1 MALLIRRGTDAERT
15 GKVFQEGELI
25 YTTDTK
31 EVYIGDGVTP
41 GGKSVST
48 YSNAQ
53 AIQAIGAALQAGQ
66 HQNISFTFDADQ
78 INATVTLD
86 GGLLNVVED
95 GDPELGGDLNLNGYG
110 IFLSDSTKVI
120 DGVTGNLYG
129 NLTGD
134 VTGNVTG
141 DVTGNVSGNAGTVT
155 NGVYTTGSYSNPS
168 WIASLEGSKISGS
181 VNSVTNGVYTNTQQS
196 ITGEKTFTQT
206 IIGDI
211 KGSVISTD
219 GITTLVN
226 AQTNT
231 ISATTIGATDLTV
244 SGTLTVNGTTTSIN
258 TTTLE
263 VADKNITIAKGALTP
278 AAAAGAGITIEGANA
293 TITYDNVTD
302 RLVINKTVQ
311 ASALVGNVT
320 GNVTGNVLGNVT
332 GNLTG
337 NVVGDVVGSVF
348 ADDSTKIVD
357 GITGNLF
364 GNLTGNVVGNVT
376 GNLTGDVYNSGP
388 FRVLEVG
395 TTASNAIFTG
405 NIRTTTI
412 DAYDNSMVYVN
423 DDATVNGRLTVTAS
437 TRAILGFYS
446 PAGYV
451 VATDVGGGNLVTN
464 VGIAANRVGFNVPV
478 QFGQYTT
485 TQRDAL
491 GVTLT
496 IESPDSGTVPEAS
509 WSGGQATVYFHN
521 QENQVIDVGAQVT
534 ISGLAPSGYNGTYT
548 ADEVGYNYVKYTVA
562 DPGSNGVATNGTV
575 VAPVRNGTVIY
586 NTTLNQFQGYANNSW
601 VALS

>member
-110 IFLSDSTKVI
+110 VFLSDSTKVI

-141 DVTGNVSGNAGTVT
+141 DVTGNVSGNAVTVT

-311 ASALVGNVT
+311 ASALIGNVT

-364 GNLTGNVVGNVT
+364 GNLTGNVTGNVLGNVT
-376 GNLTGDVYNSGP
+376 GNLTGNMYSSDISFSLPIVDTSNYTIRSNFIRAQNEDIIDVLNDINLKGRATFYYSARSLGGWFSPSGYSLGDEP
-388 FRVLEVG
+388 TPGNVIYYMNIAPRAASFNIPIQFGKYTTAERNALKYTTALASLDQGITPPATCVG
-395 TTASNAIFTG
+395 TTATLTFEDKLVPFFEVGSTITVSGISNTG
-405 NIRTTTI
+405 
-412 DAYDNSMVYVN
+412 Y
-423 DDATVNGRLTVTAS
+423 NGSWIVTAS
-437 TRAILGFYS
+437 TNTSVSFTV
-446 PAGYV
+446 PAE
-451 VATDVGGGNLVTN
+451 L
-464 VGIAANRVGFNVPV
+464 
-478 QFGQYTT
+478 Q
-485 TQRDAL
+485 
-491 GVTLT
+491 
-496 IESPDSGTVPEAS
+496 SGT
-509 WSGGQATVYFHN
+509 G
-521 QENQVIDVGAQVT
+521 
-534 ISGLAPSGYNGTYT
+534 
-548 ADEVGYNYVKYTVA
+548 
-562 DPGSNGVATNGTV
+562 GTV
-575 VAPVRNGTVIY
+575 EGPVHNGTVIY
-586 NTTLNQFQGYANNSW
+586 NKETHKFEGYANGSW
-601 VALS
+601 VVIGAQS